1 MPSSMVWGP
10 WRPGQI
16 QHLMGWAISSYRPVQ
31 VMVSV
36 GLRTPVS
43 RAASAT
49 APSRVITG
57 IFITSESAAAKL
69 TQVIR
74 TPLSVSE

>member
-43 RAASAT
+43 RAAT
-49 APSRVITG
+49 AVMGLKVEPGAFRAWVALLYSG
-57 IFITSESAAAKL
+57 LDMSSLSWAK
-69 TQVIR
+69 
-74 TPLSVSE
+74 